1 MMRIRTFAFGA
12 ALAAL
17 LAACSAPAPT
27 HDKAYYLSN
36 ADDRAKTLA
45 ACRNDPGKL
54 GNTPNCVN
62 AAAAAGD
69 VESQR
74 FWTVKKP
81 SSRVANP
88 NSL

>member
-1 MMRIRTFAFGA
+1 MA
-12 ALAAL
+12 AS

-27 HDKAYYLSN
+27 HDKAYYLAN
-36 ADDRAKTLA
+36 PGDRAKTLA
-45 ACRNDPGKL
+45 ACRGDPGKL

-62 AAAAAGD
+62 AVAAAGEA
-69 VESQR
+69 ESQR

-81 SSRVANP
+81 PSRVANP

>member
-1 MMRIRTFAFGA
+1 MMPIRTLALGA

-27 HDKAYYLSN
+27 HDKAYYLANS
-36 ADDRAKTLA
+36 DDRAKTLA
-45 ACRNDPGKL
+45 ACRGDPGRL

-62 AAAAAGD
+62 AAAAAGE

-81 SSRVANP
+81 PSRVANP